1 MDMQDE
7 QDESILS
14 ILHIHVRFLTA
25 TIVPVSASIAES
37 LARVRARIE
46 RAAVFA
52 GRDPAMVT
60 LVAVS
65 KTFPASAVAEAYAAG
80 QRDFGENRV
89 EEALPKLAELGPRP
103 GLRCHLIGHVQSRK
117 TSDFGGEFALI
128 HSVDTLKLAARLSAR
143 AIAQE
148 RPAQDILLECN
159 VSGEASKEGFA
170 AAGWERDSEVREAF
184 VAEVTRITALPG
196 LRVRG
201 LMTMA
206 PVVVDPELA
215 RPIFASLRGLRE
227 LLHARIADLDAP
239 ELSMGM
245 TDDFEAAIAEGSTL
259 VRIGRAIFGA
269 R

>member
-1 MDMQDE
+1 M
-7 QDESILS
+7 
-14 ILHIHVRFLTA
+14 
-25 TIVPVSASIAES
+25 SASIAES

-46 RAAVFA
+46 RAAA
-52 GRDPAMVT
+52 HARRDPATVK

-65 KTFPASAVAEAYAAG
+65 KTFPASAIVEAYAAG
-80 QRDFGENRV
+80 QCDFGENRV
-89 EEALPKLAELGPRP
+89 EEALPKLAQLGLRP

-117 TSDFGGEFALI
+117 TSDFGGEFAII

-143 AIAQE
+143 AIAQD
-148 RPAQDILLECN
+148 RPPQDILLECN

-170 AAGWERDSEVREAF
+170 VAGWERDLGVREAF
-184 VAEVTRITALPG
+184 VAEVTRITAFPG
-196 LRVRG
+196 VHVRG

-206 PVVVDPELA
+206 PVVVDPGLA
-215 RPIFASLRGLRE
+215 RPVFASLRQLRE
-227 LLHARIADLDAP
+227 QLHSRIAGLEAP

-245 TDDFEAAIAEGSTL
+245 TDDFETAIAEGSTL

>member
-1 MDMQDE
+1 
-7 QDESILS
+7 
-14 ILHIHVRFLTA
+14 
-25 TIVPVSASIAES
+25 VSASIAES

-52 GRDPAMVT
+52 GRDPRTVT

-65 KTFPASAVAEAYAAG
+65 KTFPASAVVEAYAAG

-89 EEALPKLAELGPRP
+89 EEALPKLAALGPRP

-128 HSVDTLKLAARLSAR
+128 HSVDTLKLATRLNAR
-143 AIAQE
+143 ALAQN
-148 RPAQDILLECN
+148 RPPQDILLECN
-159 VSGEASKEGFA
+159 ISGEASKEGFGVS
-170 AAGWERDSEVREAF
+170 GWELNSAVRESF
-184 VAEVTRITALPG
+184 VDEVNRIAALPG

-215 RPIFASLRGLRE
+215 RPIFASLRGLRDV
-227 LLHARIADLDAP
+227 LHERVPGLDAP

-245 TDDFEAAIAEGSTL
+245 TDDFEAAIVEGSTL